1 MASRQLMVFYR
12 QVQSLVDEPLQAVA
26 VLEKAYYPVL
36 VGMLGKAY
44 IPKRVCYYFDCK
56 FDVYPLLEA
65 AYEQDPECDE
75 YDSQDEQLGENVY
88 GDSHTQVYTEWD
100 IQTTEE
106 IKKNYENKKAEEDR
120 ERFLPIVVYKAQGLE
135 LEAVKQDQA
144 EILIEIIKKA
154 NDLLV

>member
-1 MASRQLMVFYR
+1 M
-12 QVQSLVDEPLQAVA
+12 
-26 VLEKAYYPVL
+26 
-36 VGMLGKAY
+36 
-44 IPKRVCYYFDCK
+44 
-56 FDVYPLLEA
+56 YPLLTA

-75 YDSQDEQLGENVY
+75 YDSQDEQLAENVY
-88 GDSHTQVYTEWD
+88 RDSQPQIYTEWD

-106 IKKNYENKKAEEDR
+106 IKKNYEEKKAEEDR